1 MRKLFLGLLLCSPG
15 LTIPFALG
23 QADFHE
29 WTNRTGQTIQGKFV
43 QADAKFVTL
52 FLNSQNYVY
61 RLTDLSEESQTL
73 ARKLA
78 KATDSSTVNPSGKG
92 EFGYSEAEIKR
103 VLDEH
108 NRLRREVGVPDL
120 KWDPE
125 LARHAQAW
133 ADTMAREQFLE
144 HSKGN
149 DEGEN
154 IAYAK
159 GHTRSESIDVALLG
173 WGEEEK
179 VIYRARGEPTVGE
192 KGFKGV
198 GHYTQMVWFET
209 TRVGMATAKAAGGK
223 HYICARYFPS
233 GNIFGKHPF
242 PKSRKKP

>member
-1 MRKLFLGLLLCSPG
+1 MRKLFLGLLLCLHCLPIS
-15 LTIPFALG
+15 FAFG
-23 QADFHE
+23 QADLHE
-29 WTNRTGQTIQGKFV
+29 WTNRTGQTIK
-43 QADAKFVTL
+43 AKFIRGDAGTVTL
-52 FLNSQNYVY
+52 FLNGRAYVY
-61 RLTDLSEESQTL
+61 KLTDLSEESQAL

-78 KATDSSTVNPSGKG
+78 KATDSSTSNPSGKG
-92 EFGYSEAEIKR
+92 EFGYSKAEIKR

-108 NRLRREVGVPDL
+108 NRLRREVGAPDL
-120 KWDPE
+120 KWDPK
-125 LARHAQAW
+125 LARNAQAW
-133 ADTMAREQFLE
+133 ADTMARVQLLE

-223 HYICARYFPS
+223 HYTCARYFPS
-233 GNIFGKHPF
+233 GNIFGKHPY

>member
-1 MRKLFLGLLLCSPG
+1 MRKLFLGLLLCSHCLP
-15 LTIPFALG
+15 IPFAFG
-23 QADFHE
+23 QADLHE
-29 WTNRTGQTIQGKFV
+29 WTNRTNQTIK
-43 QADAKFVTL
+43 AKFIRGDADTVTL
-52 FLNSQNYVY
+52 FLDSRAYVY
-61 RLTDLSEESQTL
+61 KLTDLSEESQAL

-78 KATDSSTVNPSGKG
+78 KATDSSTSNPSGKG

-159 GHTRSESIDVALLG
+159 GHTRSESIDVALIG

-223 HYICARYFPS
+223 HYTCARYFPS
-233 GNIFGKHPF
+233 GNIFGKHPY